1 MIVYRL
7 AIEAF
12 KDDLSGNGSKIFGG
26 RWNVPGYPAIYTA
39 ENISLAVLEIL
50 VNADKNNI
58 PPAYHL
64 LQLHIPDNLPVKIIK
79 AATLKEKWYNDVE
92 YAQFIGTRFLESGK
106 EAILKIPSA
115 IVKQEYNFLLN
126 PLHTDFKK
134 VSIKDS
140 SAFDL
145 DIRLLKKHE

>member
-1 MIVYRL
+1 MIIYRL

-12 KDDLSGNGSKIFGG
+12 KDDLSGIGSKMYGG
-26 RWNVPGYPAIYTA
+26 RWNVPGHAAIYTS

-58 PPAYHL
+58 PPTYHL
-64 LQLHIPDNLPVKIIK
+64 LQLNIPDNLPIKIIK
-79 AATLKEKWYNDVE
+79 PDTLKDKWYSDFE
-92 YAQFIGTRFLESGK
+92 YAQFIGTKFLESET
-106 EAILKIPSA
+106 EAILKVPSA

-126 PLHTDFKK
+126 PLHSDFKK

-145 DIRLLKKHE
+145 DIRLLKTHE

>member
-1 MIVYRL
+1 MIIYRL

-12 KDDLSGNGSKIFGG
+12 KDDLSGTGSKMYGG
-26 RWNVPGYPAIYTA
+26 RWNVPGYPAVYTA

-58 PPAYHL
+58 PPTYHL
-64 LQLHIPDNLPVKIIK
+64 LQLHIPDSLPIKLIK
-79 AATLKEKWYNDVE
+79 ADTLKDKWYNDFE
-92 YAQFIGTRFLESGK
+92 YAQFIGSRFLESGK
-106 EAILKIPSA
+106 ESILKVPSA

-126 PLHTDFKK
+126 PLHVDFKK
-134 VSIKDS
+134 ISIKEC

-145 DIRLLKKHE
+145 DIRLLKTHE